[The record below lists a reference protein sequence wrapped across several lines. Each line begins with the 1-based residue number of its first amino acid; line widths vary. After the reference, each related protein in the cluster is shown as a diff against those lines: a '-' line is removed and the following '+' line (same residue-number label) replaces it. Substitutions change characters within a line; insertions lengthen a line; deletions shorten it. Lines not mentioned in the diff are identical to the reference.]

1 MTEDQFLDML
11 PKTFWIKV
19 DGFYEFYNLKE
30 KNEWIRFRWQ
40 TTLLLNI
47 HLPKNKML
55 KEKDLITFDW
65 EKIKKIDF
73 KDLKMKAEYIKKL
86 EDHGK

>member
-1 MTEDQFLDML
+1 MTEDEFLDML
-11 PKTFWIKV
+11 PKTFWTKV

-47 HLPKNKML
+47 HLPKNKTL
-55 KEKDLITFDW
+55 KEKDLIKFDW
-65 EKIKKIDF
+65 EKTNNVDSEKAKE
-73 KDLKMKAEYIKKL
+73 KAEYIKKL
-86 EDHGK
+86 EDYGK